1 MLHHFARLFSCLALI
16 VLFWLIGATPAPAR
30 DARKRRRQKESTEER
45 KTVSGRES
53 TEGEESTEGKEST
66 EGSQRKEKES
76 TEGKYEEEPKEW
88 SQRNGAKGMDPFQEG
103 MWLEPQDPGAAEAEI
118 ERTNISYAQHHADCE
133 MAPEGATPE
142 DSVVS
147 SV

>member
-30 DARKRRRQKESTEER
+30 DPKKRIRRQT
-45 KTVSGRES
+45 
-53 TEGEESTEGKEST
+53 
-66 EGSQRKEKES
+66 EKES
-76 TEGKYEEEPKEW
+76 TEGKDEEEPKEW
-88 SQRNGAKGMDPFQEG
+88 KDE
-103 MWLEPQDPGAAEAEI
+103 EPQDPGAVEAEI
-118 ERTNISYAQHHADCE
+118 EQTKTTFDATTGAVEADCE
-133 MAPEGATPE
+133 MTPGPPTPE